1 MPRNKRLLLCAKQ
14 QQQKNKYTSKEK
26 LFLYIIYIPTYI
38 YNHRNVR
45 YNNINTIIRPR
56 QQIITAVHIFY
67 SLFTFF

>member
-1 MPRNKRLLLCAKQ
+1 MPRNKRLLLCAK

-56 QQIITAVHIFY
+56 QQIIKTVHIFY
-67 SLFTFF
+67 SLFSFF